1 MLEKALN
8 TVKFWKM
15 MVIFE
20 IPTIKLIL
28 NSIQTF
34 AAGADECQVFFS
46 QNSSV

>member
-1 MLEKALN
+1 
-8 TVKFWKM
+8 M

-34 AAGADECQVFFS
+34 AAGADECQVFFHKTVQYKNGLGS
-46 QNSSV
+46 F